1 MKCPVCGARL
11 VAKQIC
17 PYCKITDEQIL
28 EASNRKV
35 KEYRKTGNKDLICY
49 TNVIPKDV
57 SRLKLILYT
66 IFLGWFGINHLYVL
80 RPVRGIF
87 SIVSTVGSLSIL
99 FLGIA
104 VEIPSTGFLSSL
116 YVILYNVLFYA
127 MAINVVIWAF
137 DVFAVLFKTFKVP
150 VVLPKKEKKK

>member
-1 MKCPVCGARL
+1 MKCPVCGAKL

-17 PYCKITDEQIL
+17 PYCKITDDQIL

-57 SRLKLILYT
+57 SKLKLILYT

-80 RPVRGIF
+80 RPIRGIF
-87 SIVSTVGSLSIL
+87 SIIATAGSMGIL
-99 FLGIA
+99 ILGIA
-104 VEIPSTGFLSSL
+104 VSIPTEGFFYAL
-116 YVILYNVLFYA
+116 YMILYNVLFYS
-127 MAINVVIWAF
+127 MAINVIIWVLDIIAVI
-137 DVFAVLFKTFKVP
+137 FKTFKVP
-150 VVLPKKEKKK
+150 VVLPKKEKRK